1 MRNETRLVY
10 NGLLAHV
17 AKLNGVPNAAESF
30 NVTPTIQQKLE
41 TAIQESSDFLKKI
54 NIIGVNDQEG
64 EAIALGVNGPT
75 ASRTNTAGGIFL
87 RVAYLQCTNEACGWS
102 VRAQFEMTHEM
113 SPSGMANPAV
123 RLPVAPVVM
132 RRQAMKS
139 ADDHPDL
146 LDQLDMEVATA

>member
-1 MRNETRLVY
+1 M
-10 NGLLAHV
+10 
-17 AKLNGVPNAAESF
+17 
-30 NVTPTIQQKLE
+30 
-41 TAIQESSDFLKKI
+41 
-54 NIIGVNDQEG
+54 
-64 EAIALGVNGPT
+64 NGPT

>member
-1 MRNETRLVY
+1 MSTYKLVCPHCSQRMRIRT
-10 NGLLAHV
+10 
-17 AKLNGVPNAAESF
+17 S
-30 NVTPTIQQKLE
+30 
-41 TAIQESSDFLKKI
+41 
-54 NIIGVNDQEG
+54 EG
-64 EAIALGVNGPT
+64 T
-75 ASRTNTAGGIFL
+75 HIFL

-139 ADDHPDL
+139 TDDHPDL
-146 LDQLDMEVATA
+146 LDQLDMEEATA

>member
-1 MRNETRLVY
+1 MSTYKLVCPHCNQKMRIRT
-10 NGLLAHV
+10 
-17 AKLNGVPNAAESF
+17 S
-30 NVTPTIQQKLE
+30 
-41 TAIQESSDFLKKI
+41 
-54 NIIGVNDQEG
+54 EG
-64 EAIALGVNGPT
+64 T
-75 ASRTNTAGGIFL
+75 HIFL

-139 ADDHPDL
+139 TDDQPDL
-146 LDQLDMEVATA
+146 LDLLDMEVATA